1 VVVADISYTL
11 LIDGA
16 AAGADIMA
24 AIQQIEVEDSADM
37 ASMLRLRLGIGVK
50 DDSSGWTVI
59 DDSLFSRLT
68 NITLKLAVGSG
79 SAEALIDAYVMETN
93 TTFSGAPGLSLMEVV
108 AMDASVL
115 MTLEDKARSFPN
127 MSDSDIANQIF
138 GEYGFTAQ
146 VDSTQPARQEDDV
159 VTMQHGSDIA
169 FLRTLAYRNGFECY
183 VEMDPEQ
190 ETNMG
195 YFRAP
200 QLEDDPQGVLAVSM
214 GDQSNVNTLNV
225 RYQMLLA
232 RQAKINNVSLDDEST
247 QTGDA
252 QTASQN
258 QLGKDG
264 VLSDDRPRK
273 SLPAAIALVDS
284 GELQTFAQA
293 IVDRSSWA
301 VVAEGDLNTTA
312 YGGLLRAKRPV
323 LLQGA
328 GSTHSGTYYVERVL
342 HTITSNSY
350 TQRFTLSRNALG
362 LTGEENFTPDG
373 GLS

>member
-1 VVVADISYTL
+1 VADISYTL
-11 LIDGA
+11 LIDGEP
-16 AAGADIMA
+16 ADSDVMA
-24 AIQQIEVEDSADM
+24 AIQQIEVEDSTDM

-50 DDSSGWTVI
+50 DDATGWTII
-59 DDSLFSRLT
+59 DDSLFLRLT
-68 NITLKLAVGSG
+68 NITLKVAVGSG
-79 SAEALIDAYVMETN
+79 PQEPLIDAYVMETN
-93 TTFSGAPGLSLMEVV
+93 TTFSDAPGLSVMEVV

-127 MSDSDIANQIF
+127 LSDSDIANQVF
-138 GEYGFTAQ
+138 GEYGFSPQ

-159 VTMQHGSDIA
+159 VTMQHGSDMA
-169 FLRTLAYRNGFECY
+169 LLRTLAYRNGFECY
-183 VEMDPEQ
+183 VEMDPLL

-200 QLEDDPQGVLAVSM
+200 QLQGDPQGVLAVSM

-225 RYQMLLA
+225 RYQMLRP
-232 RQAKINNVSLDDEST
+232 RQAKINNVSVDDEST

-252 QTASQN
+252 QAVSLN
-258 QLGKDG
+258 QLGEDA

-273 SLPAAIALVDS
+273 SLPGQVALVDS
-284 GELQTFAQA
+284 GELQTLAQA
-293 IVDRSSWA
+293 IVDRSAWA
-301 VVAEGDLNTTA
+301 VIAEGDLNTTA
-312 YGGLLRAKRPV
+312 YEGLLRAKRSV

-328 GSTHSGTYYVERVL
+328 GSTHSGTYCVEKVL

-362 LTGEENFTPDG
+362 LTGEENFAPDE
-373 GLS
+373 GLP

>member
-1 VVVADISYTL
+1 VADISYTL

-16 AAGADIMA
+16 SADADVMA
-24 AIQQIEVEDSADM
+24 AIQQIEVEDSTDM

-50 DDSSGWTVI
+50 DDASGWTII
-59 DDSLFSRLT
+59 DDSIFSRLT
-68 NITLKLAVGSG
+68 NITLKVAVGSG
-79 SAEALIDAYVMETN
+79 PQEPLIDAYVMETN
-93 TTFSGAPGLSLMEVV
+93 ASFSDAPGLSILEVV

-138 GEYGFTAQ
+138 GEYGFTAH
-146 VDSTQPARQEDDV
+146 VDSTQPTRQEDDV
-159 VTMQHGSDIA
+159 VTMQHGSDIG
-169 FLRTLAYRNGFECY
+169 FLRMLAYRNGFECY
-183 VEMDPEQ
+183 VEMDAML

-200 QLEDDPQGVLAVSM
+200 QLQDDPQGVLSVSK

-225 RYQMLLA
+225 RYQMLRP
-232 RQAKINNVSLDDEST
+232 RQAKVNNVSVDDEST
-247 QTGDA
+247 QSGDA
-252 QTASQN
+252 QSLSLDL
-258 QLGKDG
+258 LGEDG
-264 VLSDDRPRK
+264 VLSDERPRK
-273 SLPAAIALVDS
+273 ALAAQVALVDS

-293 IVDRSSWA
+293 IVDGSAWA
-301 VVAEGDLNTTA
+301 VIAEGDLNTTA

-328 GSTHSGTYYVERVL
+328 GSTNSGTYYVEKVL
-342 HTITSNSY
+342 HTITSNTY

-362 LTGEENFTPDG
+362 LTGQENFTPDG
-373 GLS
+373 GLP